1 MTDIRAGSTYR
12 TVLAM
17 PGALRFCLAGAVGRM
32 PMAMFSLGSLLLVAA
47 LTGRYGLA
55 GLVSAASS
63 VSYAVCAPQVARL
76 ADRYGQGRVLRP
88 TAIVFT
94 IATAIFVACA
104 ELRAPAWAVLA
115 TGALAGSAM
124 PSLGSMVRAR
134 WSALLGGAPGLDTA
148 YALESIVDELVF
160 VVGPALVTLLAT
172 EVQPAAGVVTAAAAC
187 ALGTFALAGQVSTE
201 PAVHPVPVTLRSG
214 PRRAGRL
221 PSPGLVTLVPTVVF
235 LGAMFATIDLST
247 VAFAQQHGHK
257 PLAGLILGTY
267 ALGSAVGGIWY
278 GSRSWRVPLERRF
291 AVTLALTV
299 AGVATFWV
307 MPGLAALD
315 AVVFVAG
322 LTISPTLIAAFS
334 LVERQARPG
343 RRTEG
348 MAWVSSAASVGI
360 AAGSAVA
367 GQVVDAGGARWGYG
381 LAAGWGG
388 LALACCLAG
397 LPRLRVP
404 AAPEDSEILGVSDAI
419 KTEPAA
425 DG

>member
-1 MTDIRAGSTYR
+1 MTDIRARSTYR
-12 TVLAM
+12 AVLAT
-17 PGALRFCLAGAVGRM
+17 PGALRFCVAGAVGRM

-55 GLVSAASS
+55 GLVSAAGS
-63 VSYAVCAPQVARL
+63 VTYAVCGPQFARL

-88 TAIVFT
+88 MAVVFT
-94 IATAIFVACA
+94 ISTAVFVTCA
-104 ELRAPAWAVLA
+104 ELRAPAWAVLT
-115 TGALAGSAM
+115 TGALAGAAM

-134 WSALLGGAPGLDTA
+134 WSALLGSGPALDTA
-148 YALESIVDELVF
+148 YALESVVDELVF
-160 VVGPALVTLLAT
+160 VVGPAVVTLLAT

-187 ALGTFALAGQVSTE
+187 ALGTLALAGQAGTE
-201 PAVHPVPVTLRSG
+201 PAAHPVPAARPG
-214 PRRAGRL
+214 ARRAGRL

-278 GSRSWRVPLERRF
+278 GSRPWRAPLERRF
-291 AVTLALTV
+291 AVTLGLTV

-307 MPGLAALD
+307 MPGLAALA
-315 AVVFVAG
+315 AVIFVAG

-360 AAGSAVA
+360 AAGSAFA

-381 LAAGWGG
+381 LAAGWGA

-404 AAPEDSEILGVSDAI
+404 AAAGDGEILGVSGAI

>member
-12 TVLAM
+12 AVLAT
-17 PGALRFCLAGAVGRM
+17 PGALRFCVAGAVGRM

-55 GLVSAASS
+55 GLVSAAGS
-63 VSYAVCAPQVARL
+63 VTYAVCGPQFARL

-88 TAIVFT
+88 MAVVFT
-94 IATAIFVACA
+94 IATAVFVTCA
-104 ELRAPAWAVLA
+104 ELRAPAWALLA
-115 TGALAGSAM
+115 TGALAGAAM

-134 WSALLGGAPGLDTA
+134 WSALLGSGPALNTA
-148 YALESIVDELVF
+148 YALESVVDELVF
-160 VVGPALVTLLAT
+160 VVGPAVVTLLAT

-187 ALGTFALAGQVSTE
+187 ALGTLALAGQASTE
-201 PAVHPVPVTLRSG
+201 PAAHPVPAARPG
-214 PRRAGRL
+214 ARRARRL
-221 PSPGLVTLVPTVVF
+221 PSPGLVTLVPTIVF

-278 GSRSWRVPLERRF
+278 GSRPWRAPLERRF
-291 AVTLALTV
+291 AVTLGLTV
-299 AGVATFWV
+299 TGVATFWV
-307 MPGLAALD
+307 MPGLAALA
-315 AVVFVAG
+315 AVIFVAG

-360 AAGSAVA
+360 AAGSAFA

-419 KTEPAA
+419 TTEPAA

>member
-12 TVLAM
+12 AVLAT
-17 PGALRFCLAGAVGRM
+17 PGALRFCVAGAVGRM

-55 GLVSAASS
+55 GLVSAAGS
-63 VSYAVCAPQVARL
+63 VGYAVCGPQFARL

-88 TAIVFT
+88 AAVVFT
-94 IATAIFVACA
+94 VATAVFVTCA

-115 TGALAGSAM
+115 TGALAGAAM

-134 WSALLGGAPGLDTA
+134 WSALLGSGPGLGTA
-148 YALESIVDELVF
+148 YALESVVDELVF
-160 VVGPALVTLLAT
+160 VVGPAVVTLLAT
-172 EVQPAAGVVTAAAAC
+172 EVQPAAGVITAAVAC
-187 ALGTFALAGQVSTE
+187 ALGTLALAGQVSTE
-201 PAVHPVPVTLRSG
+201 PAAHPVPAARPG
-214 PRRAGRL
+214 ARRRARRL

-257 PLAGLILGTY
+257 ALAGLILGTY

-278 GSRSWRVPLERRF
+278 GSRPWRAPLERRF
-291 AVTLALTV
+291 AVTLGLTV

-307 MPGLAALD
+307 VPGLAALA
-315 AVVFVAG
+315 AVIFVAG

-360 AAGSAVA
+360 AAGSAFA

-381 LAAGWGG
+381 LAAGWGA

-397 LPRLRVP
+397 LSRLRVP
-404 AAPEDSEILGVSDAI
+404 AAAGAGEKLGVSDAI
-419 KTEPAA
+419 NTQPAA